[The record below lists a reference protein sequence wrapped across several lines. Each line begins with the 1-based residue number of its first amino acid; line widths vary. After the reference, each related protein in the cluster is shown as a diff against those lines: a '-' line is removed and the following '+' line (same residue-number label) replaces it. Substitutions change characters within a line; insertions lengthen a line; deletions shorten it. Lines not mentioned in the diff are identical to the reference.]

1 MIHTIDRAVER
12 FLRAEVPLPEG
23 AVDVAFDAPDRSW
36 GASLTRPTIN
46 VFLWEV
52 SRNPGGMRTGLEHRI
67 NDEGSIERRR
77 TQPVVDLRYLITAWA
92 TELADEHQLL
102 GSLLTC
108 ILAHSQLPAD
118 SLPDHLTASRC
129 TLTLAT
135 RDQRVPNEF
144 WSSLDG
150 RMKPGL
156 QVEVSVPLEVFS
168 WTATATRAEEIG
180 VRTGRVAPV
189 PGAGSAGDTRQPPP
203 MRRRRAG
210 GALVMEGRPGSSE
223 PEG

>member
-1 MIHTIDRAVER
+1 MER
-12 FLRAEVPLPEG
+12 FLRIGVPLPEG
-23 AVDVAFDAPDRSW
+23 TVDVSFEAPDRTW
-36 GASLTRPTIN
+36 GASLTTPTIN

-52 SRNPGGMRTGLEHRI
+52 SRNPGRMRTGLEHRI

-77 TQPVVDLRYLITAWA
+77 TQPVVDLRYLVTAWA

-108 ILAHSQLPAD
+108 ILAHDRLPAD
-118 SLPDHLTASRC
+118 SLPDHLAGSRC
-129 TLTLAT
+129 ALTLAT

-156 QVEVSVPLEVFS
+156 QVEVSVPIEVFA
-168 WTATATRAEEIG
+168 WTATAIPAEEIG
-180 VRTGRVAPV
+180 VNASRLAPAPARSGGDV
-189 PGAGSAGDTRQPPP
+189 PQPPV
-203 MRRRRAG
+203 MRRRRSG
-210 GALVMEGRPGSSE
+210 SALVMEGRPGSSE